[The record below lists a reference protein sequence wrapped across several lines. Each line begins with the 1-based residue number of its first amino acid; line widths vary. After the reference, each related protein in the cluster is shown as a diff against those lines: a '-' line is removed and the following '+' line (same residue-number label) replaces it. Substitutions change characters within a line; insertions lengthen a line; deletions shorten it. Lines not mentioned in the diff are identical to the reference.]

1 MISRT
6 GPGQPRRA
14 TCSRR
19 RLTGA
24 AIVVFA
30 VALVGA
36 SCSGS
41 DTASSTSTTAK
52 AVTTAAATAAWQK
65 VIAPS
70 SCMCSDGSTFH
81 YWIHR
86 GDPKKVLFYLE
97 GGGACFSAD
106 TCGGPKP
113 TFTTSIA
120 NDKGP
125 GAGEVAHGI
134 FDLTNSANPF
144 HGYTMVFV
152 PYCTGDLHAGNAT
165 HDYGHGVVI
174 HHNGFINASTALAA
188 TAAAFPDASHVV
200 VSGGSA
206 GSAGSPLYAGLAHDV
221 FTKARIQLLSDGS
234 GAFPGDAG
242 ITTAIGSLWGV
253 SSVIPPWPE
262 NAGLPPTAWSLPGI
276 VVQAGK
282 HVPGMPIAQINTAYD
297 ETQQAFAKLAGF
309 PNADLQTMIDENTKS
324 IEAAGVPVHS
334 WVGPGTVHTILTRPS
349 FYTVTVNG
357 TRLRNW
363 VADFVDGKDVPDV
376 HCTDCKKP
384 A

>member
-1 MISRT
+1 
-6 GPGQPRRA
+6 
-14 TCSRR
+14 
-19 RLTGA
+19 
-24 AIVVFA
+24 
-30 VALVGA
+30 
-36 SCSGS
+36 
-41 DTASSTSTTAK
+41 
-52 AVTTAAATAAWQK
+52 
-65 VIAPS
+65 
-70 SCMCSDGSTFH
+70 MCSDGSTFH

-113 TFTTSIA
+113 SFTKSIA

-125 GAGEVAHGI
+125 GTGEVAHGI
-134 FDLTNSANPF
+134 FDLTNTANPF

-165 HDYGHGVVI
+165 HDYGNGVVI
-174 HHNGFINASTALAA
+174 HHNGFVNASTALAA

-221 FTKARIQLLSDGS
+221 FPKAKIQLLSDGS
-234 GAFPGDAG
+234 GAFPGDPGDHDRHRFAVG
-242 ITTAIGSLWGV
+242 HHLGDPAVARERRTRHRRHGRC
-253 SSVIPPWPE
+253 
-262 NAGLPPTAWSLPGI
+262 PGI

-309 PNADLQTMIDENTKS
+309 PNADL
-324 IEAAGVPVHS
+324 
-334 WVGPGTVHTILTRPS
+334 R
-349 FYTVTVNG
+349 
-357 TRLRNW
+357 R
-363 VADFVDGKDVPDV
+363 
-376 HCTDCKKP
+376 
-384 A
+384 